1 MHRPARRFALFLC
14 IVSLLALLPS
24 AATAARHHGHR
35 GGTAARH
42 HSRQAR
48 SFTLALRAASAR
60 SKVDDRRLVRR
71 ARALRACLRS
81 GSPCTRLRHRMQ
93 HAGRSYTAAQ
103 RNLAAKARRAAKAGA
118 ASYGPTSA
126 PTLHANGLKLNW
138 NSIEHAGGYVVVIA
152 VPGQAYHY
160 EYVRFSS
167 DTPPPVPGQT
177 VAYAVRT
184 AVRNSHW
191 SNVVK
196 ISYPAA
202 PPAPV
207 PTPPAGPPAEELN
220 LKAAPALH
228 VSGQTLTWN
237 LVANVSAYILETK
250 VPGQPEAFTAVSGTS
265 TTPPAVP
272 GKTVTYTV
280 RTAVD
285 GSAWAPTVTIT
296 YPAAPA
302 PKEPAPAPK
311 ETSFSVLGSEGF
323 EPGINSGTNPQDFTG
338 ATMLGAKVVRISLA
352 IGAPASALEYAVAN
366 YAAKGIRVAPL
377 ASFYGRIP
385 TPAEA
390 KNLASWAAMFGPG
403 GTFWAKRSDGNLA
416 IQTIEFGNETSY
428 GYQYGD
434 SAGSPSYQARAQTY
448 AVRLKEAAEAIGTTG
463 VKVGVLAV
471 ADDASGNWMNGMF
484 QAVPNL
490 GNYVSGWVTH
500 PYGTYG
506 KTKLLG
512 VLTQAAAHGA
522 PSNIPIDIT
531 EWGLSTDN
539 GVCVAENYGYNPC
552 MSYTEAAEQLKRS
565 VTEIKTIVG
574 SRLRMFLLY
583 QVRDQQ
589 TAGASNEREAFFG
602 LLQHEDQPKGAYTTA
617 AQELLAL

>member
-1 MHRPARRFALFLC
+1 MHLPARRFALFLC
-14 IVSLLALLPS
+14 IVSLLTLLP
-24 AATAARHHGHR
+24 TAAS
-35 GGTAARH
+35 AARH

-48 SFTLALRAASAR
+48 SFAAALRAASAR

-71 ARALRACLRS
+71 ARALRTCLRS
-81 GSPCTRLRHRMQ
+81 GAPCTRLRHRVQ
-93 HAGRSYTAAQ
+93 HAGRTFTAAQ
-103 RNLAAKARRAAKAGA
+103 RNLAAKARHAASAGA

-126 PTLHANGLKLNW
+126 PTLHANGVKLNW
-138 NSIEHAGGYVVVIA
+138 NAIERAGGYVVVSA
-152 VPGQAYHY
+152 VPGQPYHY
-160 EYVRFSS
+160 EYVKQSS

-191 SNVVK
+191 SNIVK

-202 PPAPV
+202 PPAPT

-228 VSGQTLTWN
+228 VSGQTLMWN

-272 GKTVTYTV
+272 GKTVTYSV

-296 YPAAPA
+296 YPATPA

-311 ETSFSVLGSEGF
+311 ETSFSVLGSDGF

-390 KNLASWAAMFGPG
+390 QNVASWAAEFGPG

-434 SAGSPSYQARAQTY
+434 SAGAPSYQARAQTY
-448 AVRLKEAAEAIGTTG
+448 AVRLREAAEAIGATG
-463 VKVGVLAV
+463 IKVGVLAV
-471 ADDASGNWMNGMF
+471 ADDPSGNWMNGMF

-512 VLTQAAAHGA
+512 VLAQTAAHGA

-552 MSYTEAAEQLKRS
+552 MTYAEAAEQLKRS
-565 VTEIKTIVG
+565 VAEIKTIAG
-574 SRLRMFLLY
+574 SRLRMFMLY

-589 TAGASNEREAFFG
+589 VAGASNEREAFFG
-602 LLQHEDQPKGAYTTA
+602 LLQHEDQSKGAYTTA